1 MCFFESCVEMEGDST
16 KNRPLYRIYANKFS
30 RRVLNKYTINYR
42 EVEKEEFFGTLTCAC
57 HAQFKFD
64 TILLERVCQTLRE
77 RQNRLAAQVK
87 DDIDKL
93 KATILQ
99 SRNAEIL
106 AKIVDLQ
113 KSFNGR
119 ISLLNEQ
126 IQQLVRNPPNES
138 RGTQTD

>member
-1 MCFFESCVEMEGDST
+1 MCFFESCVEIEDDIT
-16 KNRPLYRIYANKFS
+16 KNRHLYRIYANKFS
-30 RRVLNKYTINYR
+30 RRVLNKYYINYR
-42 EVEKEEFFGTLTCAC
+42 EVENEEFFGTLTCAC

-64 TILLERVCQTLRE
+64 TILLERVCQTMRE
-77 RQNRLAAQVK
+77 RQNRLAAQVN